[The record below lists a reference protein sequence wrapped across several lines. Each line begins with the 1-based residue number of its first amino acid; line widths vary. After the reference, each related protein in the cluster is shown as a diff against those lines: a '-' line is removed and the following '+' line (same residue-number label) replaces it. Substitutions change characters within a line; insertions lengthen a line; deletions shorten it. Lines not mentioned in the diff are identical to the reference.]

1 MAGGIVETMPF
12 LDQYSVRIEKDA
24 ALAVFDRTN
33 VFTLNKTIEQME
45 YTLARGIDYEK
56 FLKVLSMIFDK
67 MNMERLE
74 TCSADK

>member
-1 MAGGIVETMPF
+1 MPF

-56 FLKVLSMIFDK
+56 CLKVLSMIFDK